1 MKRIQ
6 VLPALIVV
14 SLIAVPPASTQER
27 FTLTGQDV
35 SVYNL
40 AGELQIVPGTG
51 GATEVEVT
59 RIGRDSRELRIS
71 TDSPSSLRVIYP
83 RDEIT
88 YPGMGRGSQS
98 TLSVSDDGTF
108 GDGRNGRSVRITSSD
123 RAASGAM
130 EAGADIVVRL
140 QPGARLTARTAI
152 GNTHIQNVGG
162 SLNIGNIAGDITS
175 TGTRGDL
182 TLRTASGS
190 IEVADAE
197 GTLTLR
203 TASGGVDVE
212 NARGAAVSA
221 KVASGRITARNVRAT
236 TVELESASGGLRVDG
251 VECDRLQLA
260 SASGSINARQVIA
273 PDAVARTASGSVDL
287 ELSGSIRSAEVR
299 SASGSVRLML
309 PQGSNVALE
318 LRSSSG
324 RVQLDAPAQIV
335 ETRRGYTSA
344 TLGNG
349 GGHVSARSSSGSVRV
364 TAR

>member
-1 MKRIQ
+1 MAHLRT
-6 VLPALIVV
+6 LSALVAV
-14 SLIAVPPASTQER
+14 SLLAAPTAGAQER
-27 FTLTGQDV
+27 STLTGQDV

-40 AGELQIVPGTG
+40 AGELRIVAGTG

-59 RIGRDSRELRIS
+59 RVGRDSRELRIN

-83 RDEIT
+83 RDEIS

-98 TLSVSDDGTF
+98 TLSVSADGTF

-123 RAASGAM
+123 RAAPGAL

-162 SLNIGNIAGDITS
+162 SLNIGNTAGDITS

-182 TLRTASGS
+182 TLRTASGR
-190 IEVADAE
+190 IEVVDAE
-197 GTLTLR
+197 GMVTLR

-221 KVASGRITARNVRAT
+221 KVASGRISARNVRAT
-236 TVELESASGGLRVDG
+236 TVELESASGGIRVEG
-251 VECDRLQLA
+251 AECDRLQLS
-260 SASGSINARQVIA
+260 SASGSIDARRVTA
-273 PDAVARTASGSVDL
+273 PASVARTASGSVDM
-287 ELSGSIRSAEVR
+287 ELSGPVQSAEMR

-309 PQGSNVALE
+309 PQGSNVALD

-324 RVQLDAPAQIV
+324 RVHLDAPAQIV

-349 GGHVSARSSSGSVRV
+349 AGRVSARSSSGSVRV